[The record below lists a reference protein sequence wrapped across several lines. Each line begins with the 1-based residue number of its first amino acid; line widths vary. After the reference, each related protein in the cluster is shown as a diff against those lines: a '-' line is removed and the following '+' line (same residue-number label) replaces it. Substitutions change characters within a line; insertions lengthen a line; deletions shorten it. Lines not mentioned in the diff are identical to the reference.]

1 MQRLSWD
8 SLKRDWAE
16 LFFYDSLS
24 IFISRL
30 HEEKGRDVRGI
41 IIFDPLGRILPP
53 RKVPVHLAVVYRDD
67 INFIKDNLRLR
78 RFLDDGIIEPF
89 SYGVEQLKKMVMEKN
104 PFALSIMKGIVIYEL
119 PEGLRE
125 LESI

>member
-8 SLKRDWAE
+8 LLKRDWAE

-41 IIFDPLGRILPP
+41 IIFDPLGRIVPP
-53 RKVPVHLAVVYRDD
+53 KKVPLHLAVIYKED
-67 INFIKDNLRLR
+67 IDFIKDNLRLR
-78 RFLDDGIIEPF
+78 RLLDDGTIEPF
-89 SYGVEQLKKMVMEKN
+89 SYGFEQLKKMVMEKN
-104 PFALSIMKGIVIYEL
+104 PFALSIMKGIIIYEL
-119 PEGLRE
+119 PEDLRE
-125 LESI
+125 LDSI